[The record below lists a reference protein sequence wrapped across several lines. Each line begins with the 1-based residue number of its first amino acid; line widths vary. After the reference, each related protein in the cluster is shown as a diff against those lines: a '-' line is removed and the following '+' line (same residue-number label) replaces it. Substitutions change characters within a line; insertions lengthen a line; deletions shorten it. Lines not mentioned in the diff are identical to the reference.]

1 MHTIHF
7 NKGRGA
13 LSNTGSR
20 FDAFTREAL
29 APEQQDWPGDDAADG
44 DEPARPKTVVV
55 QRMARSIISRNQS
68 PDIGFEQSINPYQ
81 GCEHGCVYCY
91 ARLTHAYLG
100 LSPGLDFETQI
111 FAKSNAATLL
121 RAELAKP
128 GYKPALIVLGA
139 NTDPYQPIER
149 KLGITR
155 ALLEVLA
162 ESQLPIGIITKNAL
176 VTRDL
181 GILSS
186 MAAKGLVHVSISLT
200 TLDHAL
206 ARKLDPRA
214 SSPTSRLQA
223 MQTLSQ
229 AGVPVAVFASP
240 MIPAINDVE
249 LEKILQAAAEAG
261 ARYASY
267 VLLRLPLEVRDL
279 FVQWLE
285 QHFPLRAAHVMHRVQ
300 EMRGG
305 NSEASAGPSRAGLRP
320 PWGAATHATRG
331 SVGASNFDANFAS
344 RMKGRGLF
352 AELLAK
358 RFQIALTRYGLQKLP
373 KAVDVSQFRPPSI
386 PTAQSSLF

>member
-7 NKGRGA
+7 HKGRGA

-20 FDAFTREAL
+20 FDAFAREAL
-29 APEQQDWPGDDAADG
+29 EPDQQDWPGDDAANN
-44 DEPARPKTVVV
+44 DEPLRPKTVVV
-55 QRMARSIISRNQS
+55 QRAARSIISHNQS

-91 ARLTHAYLG
+91 ARPSHTYLG

-111 FAKSNAATLL
+111 FAKVNAAELL
-121 RAELAKP
+121 REELAKP
-128 GYKPALIVLGA
+128 GYTPTLIVLGA
-139 NTDPYQPIER
+139 NTDPYQPAER

-162 ESQLPIGIITKNAL
+162 ECRVPVGIITKNAL

-181 GILSS
+181 DLLRT
-186 MAAKGLVHVSISLT
+186 MAANGLVHVNVSVT
-200 TLDHAL
+200 TLDHTL

-223 MQTLSQ
+223 MQTLAQ
-229 AGVPVAVFASP
+229 AGIPVSVFASP

-249 LEKILQAAAEAG
+249 LEKILEAAAGAG

-279 FVQWLE
+279 FVQWL
-285 QHFPLRAAHVMHRVQ
+285 QAHFPQRADHVMHRMQ

-305 NSEASAGPSRAGLRP
+305 KDYDP
-320 PWGAATHATRG
+320 
-331 SVGASNFDANFAS
+331 NFAT
-344 RMKGRGLF
+344 RMKGSGLF
-352 AELLAK
+352 ADLLK
-358 RFQIALTRYGLQKLP
+358 QRFAIALKRTGLQKLP
-373 KAVDVSQFRPPSI
+373 GTWDASQFQPPRVHQKAGS
-386 PTAQSSLF
+386 AQASLF

>member
-1 MHTIHF
+1 MHSIQF
-7 NKGRGA
+7 IKGRGTG
-13 LSNTGSR
+13 SNPGSR
-20 FDAFTREAL
+20 FDAFQREAL
-29 APEQQDWPGDDAADG
+29 APELQDWPGDDAPDG
-44 DEPARPKTVVV
+44 DEAARPKTVVV
-55 QRMARSIISRNQS
+55 QQMARSIISRNQS
-68 PDIGFEQSINPYQ
+68 PDIGFGQSINPYQ

-91 ARLTHAYLG
+91 ARPTHAYLG

-111 FAKSNAATLL
+111 FAKTNAAELL
-121 RAELAKP
+121 RAELGRPAYTP
-128 GYKPALIVLGA
+128 GLIVLGA

-155 ALLEVLA
+155 ALLQVLA
-162 ESQLPIGIITKNAL
+162 ECQLPIGIITKNAL

-181 GILSS
+181 DILSP

-214 SSPTSRLQA
+214 SAPTSRLQA
-223 MQTLSQ
+223 MQTLTH
-229 AGVPVAVFASP
+229 AGIPVAVFASP

-249 LEKILQAAAEAG
+249 LEKILQAAAGAG

-285 QHFPLRAAHVMHRVQ
+285 QHFPLRAEHVMHRVQ

-305 NSEASAGPSRAGLRP
+305 KDY
-320 PWGAATHATRG
+320 
-331 SVGASNFDANFAS
+331 DANFAS
-344 RMKGRGLF
+344 RMKGQGLF
-352 AELLAK
+352 AELLAQ
-358 RFQIALTRYGLQKLP
+358 RFQIALQRYGLQKLP
-373 KAVDVSQFRPPSI
+373 ANTDVSQFRPPTK

>member
-1 MHTIHF
+1 MHSIHF
-7 NKGRGA
+7 HKGRGA
-13 LSNTGSR
+13 LSNGGSR
-20 FDAFTREAL
+20 FDAYQREAL
-29 APEQQDWPGDDAADG
+29 APEQQDWPGGDTEDG
-44 DEPARPKTVVV
+44 DDTKPKTVVV
-55 QRMARSIISRNQS
+55 QKMARSIISRNQS
-68 PDIGFEQSINPYQ
+68 PDIGFGQSINPYQ

-91 ARLTHAYLG
+91 ARPSHAYLG

-111 FAKSNAATLL
+111 FAKANAASLL
-121 RAELAKP
+121 RAELSKASYAP
-128 GYKPALIVLGA
+128 GLIVLGT

-155 ALLEVLA
+155 AVLEVLA
-162 ESQLPIGIITKNAL
+162 ESQVPVGIITKNAL

-181 GILSS
+181 DILSP
-186 MAAKGLVHVSISLT
+186 MAAKGLLRVCISLT
-200 TLDHAL
+200 TLEHSL

-214 SSPTSRLQA
+214 SSPSSRLQA
-223 MQTLSQ
+223 MQTLAQ

-279 FVQWLE
+279 FVQWLLT
-285 QHFPLRAAHVMHRVQ
+285 HFPLRAEHVMHRVQ

-305 NSEASAGPSRAGLRP
+305 RDYDP
-320 PWGAATHATRG
+320 
-331 SVGASNFDANFAS
+331 DFAQ

-352 AELLAK
+352 AELLAQ
-358 RFQIALTRYGLQKLP
+358 RFQIALKRYGLQKLP
-373 KAVDVSQFRPPSI
+373 SAVDVSQFRAPSVGA
-386 PTAQSSLF
+386 AQGHLF

>member
-1 MHTIHF
+1 MHSIQF
-7 NKGRGA
+7 VKGRGSG
-13 LSNTGSR
+13 SNPGSR

-29 APEQQDWPGDDAADG
+29 APEQQDWPCSDSEDSDDTT
-44 DEPARPKTVVV
+44 RPKTVVV
-55 QRMARSIISRNQS
+55 QQMARSIISRNQS

-91 ARLTHAYLG
+91 ARPTHAYLG
-100 LSPGLDFETQI
+100 LSPGLDFETRI
-111 FAKSNAATLL
+111 FAKTNAAKLL
-121 RAELAKP
+121 RAELGKP

-149 KLGITR
+149 KLGLTR

-162 ESQLPIGIITKNAL
+162 EYQLPIGIITKNAL

-181 GILSS
+181 DILGG

-223 MQTLSQ
+223 MQTLAQ
-229 AGVPVAVFASP
+229 AGIPVAVFASP

-249 LEKILQAAAEAG
+249 LEKILQAAAGAG

-279 FVQWLE
+279 FVQWLM
-285 QHFPLRAAHVMHRVQ
+285 QHFPLRAEHVMHRVQ

-305 NSEASAGPSRAGLRP
+305 KDYDAHF
-320 PWGAATHATRG
+320 AT
-331 SVGASNFDANFAS
+331 

-352 AELLAK
+352 AELMAQ
-358 RFQIALTRYGLQKLP
+358 RFQIALKRYGLQKLQ
-373 KAVDVSQFRPPSI
+373 ASADVSQFKPPVPRS
-386 PTAQSSLF
+386 TQSRLF

>member
-13 LSNTGSR
+13 LSNPGSR

-29 APEQQDWPGDDAADG
+29 APEQQDWPGEDAVDEAD
-44 DEPARPKTVVV
+44 AHRPKTVVV

-68 PDIGFEQSINPYQ
+68 PDISFEQSINPYQ

-91 ARLTHAYLG
+91 ARPTHAYLG
-100 LSPGLDFETQI
+100 LSPGLDFETRI
-111 FAKSNAATLL
+111 FAKANAAALL

-128 GYKPALIVLGA
+128 AYKPALIVLGA
-139 NTDPYQPIER
+139 NTDPYQPAER

-155 ALLEVLA
+155 AMLEVLA
-162 ESQLPIGIITKNAL
+162 ECQLPIGIITKNAL

-181 GILSS
+181 DVLSS

-200 TLDHAL
+200 TLDHTL

-214 SSPTSRLQA
+214 SAPTARLQA
-223 MQTLSQ
+223 MQTLAQ
-229 AGVPVAVFASP
+229 AGIPVAVFASP

-249 LEKILQAAAEAG
+249 LERILQAAAQVG

-285 QHFPLRAAHVMHRVQ
+285 QHFPLRAEHVMHRVQ

-305 NSEASAGPSRAGLRP
+305 KDY
-320 PWGAATHATRG
+320 
-331 SVGASNFDANFAS
+331 DANFAS

-352 AELLAK
+352 AELLAQ
-358 RFQIALTRYGLQKLP
+358 RFQVALKRYGLQKLP
-373 KAVDVSQFRPPSI
+373 AAVDVSQFRPPSK
-386 PTAQSSLF
+386 PKAQGSLF

>member
-1 MHTIHF
+1 
-7 NKGRGA
+7 
-13 LSNTGSR
+13 
-20 FDAFTREAL
+20 
-29 APEQQDWPGDDAADG
+29 
-44 DEPARPKTVVV
+44 
-55 QRMARSIISRNQS
+55 
-68 PDIGFEQSINPYQ
+68 
-81 GCEHGCVYCY
+81 
-91 ARLTHAYLG
+91 
-100 LSPGLDFETQI
+100 
-111 FAKSNAATLL
+111 LL

-139 NTDPYQPIER
+139 NTDPYQPTER
-149 KLGITR
+149 KLGLAR

-162 ESQLPIGIITKNAL
+162 ECQLPVGIITKNAL
-176 VTRDL
+176 VTRDMD
-181 GILSS
+181 ILSS

-214 SSPTSRLQA
+214 NSPTSRLQA
-223 MQTLSQ
+223 MQTLAQ
-229 AGVPVAVFASP
+229 AGIPVAVFASP
-240 MIPAINDVE
+240 MIPAINYVE

-305 NSEASAGPSRAGLRP
+305 KDYVPA
-320 PWGAATHATRG
+320 
-331 SVGASNFDANFAS
+331 FAS
-344 RMKGRGLF
+344 RMTGRGLF
-352 AELLAK
+352 AELLAR
-358 RFQIALTRYGLQKLP
+358 RFQIALKRYGLQKLP
-373 KAVDVSQFRPPSI
+373 TEVSASLFRPPSI

>member
-1 MHTIHF
+1 MAAYFCARAVLCIKGALVGRHIPMHTIHF

-13 LSNTGSR
+13 LSNMGSR

-91 ARLTHAYLG
+91 ARPTHAYLG

-111 FAKSNAATLL
+111 FAKGNAAALL

-139 NTDPYQPIER
+139 NTDPYQPTER
-149 KLGITR
+149 KQGITR

-162 ESQLPIGIITKNAL
+162 ECQVPIGIITKSAL
-176 VTRDL
+176 VTRDVD
-181 GILSS
+181 ILSI

-240 MIPAINDVE
+240 MIPAINDME
-249 LEKILQAAAEAG
+249 LEKILHAAAEAG

-305 NSEASAGPSRAGLRP
+305 KDY
-320 PWGAATHATRG
+320 
-331 SVGASNFDANFAS
+331 DANFAS
-344 RMKGRGLF
+344 RMKGRGLC
-352 AELLAK
+352 AELLAQ
-358 RFQIALTRYGLQKLP
+358 RFQIALKRYGLQKLP

>member
-1 MHTIHF
+1 MYVLGAPFVRGCAQVGGIADALIGPHIYMHTIHF

-29 APEQQDWPGDDAADG
+29 APEQQDWPGDDDADG
-44 DEPARPKTVVV
+44 DEAARPKTVVV
-55 QRMARSIISRNQS
+55 QRMARTIISRNQS

-91 ARLTHAYLG
+91 ARPTHAYLG
-100 LSPGLDFETQI
+100 LSPGLDFETRI

-139 NTDPYQPIER
+139 NTDPYQPTER

-162 ESQLPIGIITKNAL
+162 ECQVPVGIITKNAL
-176 VTRDL
+176 VTRDMD
-181 GILSS
+181 ILSF
-186 MAAKGLVHVSISLT
+186 MATKGLVHVSISLT

-223 MQTLSQ
+223 MQTLAQ
-229 AGVPVAVFASP
+229 AGIPVAVFASP

-261 ARYASY
+261 ARFASY

-305 NSEASAGPSRAGLRP
+305 KDYDSA
-320 PWGAATHATRG
+320 
-331 SVGASNFDANFAS
+331 FAS

-352 AELLAK
+352 AELLAR
-358 RFQIALTRYGLQKLP
+358 RFQIALKRYGLQKLP
-373 KAVDVSQFRPPSI
+373 KTVDVSQFKPPTK
-386 PTAQSSLF
+386 PTAQSCLF

>member
-1 MHTIHF
+1 MHTLHF
-7 NKGRGA
+7 HKGRG
-13 LSNTGSR
+13 TGSNVGTR
-20 FDAFTREAL
+20 FDAFQREAL
-29 APEQQDWPGDDAADG
+29 APEQQDWPGNDTTGD

-55 QRMARSIISRNQS
+55 QHRARSIISRNQS
-68 PDIGFEQSINPYQ
+68 PDLGFDQSINPYQ

-91 ARLTHAYLG
+91 ARPSHAYLG

-111 FAKSNAATLL
+111 FAKTNAAALL
-121 RAELAKP
+121 RAELSKASYAP
-128 GYKPALIVLGA
+128 GLIVLGA

-155 ALLEVLA
+155 AVLEVLA
-162 ESQLPIGIITKNAL
+162 ECQVPVGIITKNAL

-181 GILSS
+181 DLLGP
-186 MAAKGLVHVSISLT
+186 MAAKGLVRVCISLT

-223 MQTLSQ
+223 MQTLAQ
-229 AGVPVAVFASP
+229 AGIPVAVFASP

-249 LEKILQAAAEAG
+249 LEKILQASADAG

-279 FVQWLE
+279 FVQWLQ
-285 QHFPLRAAHVMHRVQ
+285 QHFPLRADHVMHRVQ

-305 NSEASAGPSRAGLRP
+305 QDYDAS
-320 PWGAATHATRG
+320 
-331 SVGASNFDANFAS
+331 FAS

-352 AELLAK
+352 AELLAQ
-358 RFQIALTRYGLQKLP
+358 RFQIALKRYGLEKLP
-373 KAVDVSQFRPPSI
+373 RAVDVSHFKPPVE
-386 PTAQSSLF
+386 PRAQQALF

>member
-7 NKGRGA
+7 HKGRGTG
-13 LSNTGSR
+13 SNVGSR

-29 APEQQDWPGDDAADG
+29 APEQQDWPGDDTPCG
-44 DEPARPKTVVV
+44 DEPARPKTLVV

-68 PDIGFEQSINPYQ
+68 PDIGFGQSINPYQ

-91 ARLTHAYLG
+91 ARPTHAYLG
-100 LSPGLDFETQI
+100 LSPGLDFETHI
-111 FAKSNAATLL
+111 FAKTNAAALL

-128 GYKPALIVLGA
+128 SYTPALIVLGA

-155 ALLEVLA
+155 AVLEVLA
-162 ESQLPIGIITKNAL
+162 ACQLPVGIITKNAL

-181 GILSS
+181 DLLAP
-186 MAAKGLVHVSISLT
+186 MAAKGLVHVCISLT
-200 TLDHAL
+200 TLDPAL

-214 SSPTSRLQA
+214 SAPASRLQA
-223 MQTLSQ
+223 MQTLAQ

-249 LEKILQAAAEAG
+249 LEKILQASAAAG

-285 QHFPLRAAHVMHRVQ
+285 QHFALRAEHVMHRVQ

-305 NSEASAGPSRAGLRP
+305 KDYE
-320 PWGAATHATRG
+320 
-331 SVGASNFDANFAS
+331 ANFAN

-352 AELLAK
+352 AELLAQ
-358 RFQIALTRYGLQKLP
+358 RFQIALKRYGLQKLP
-373 KAVDVSQFRPPSI
+373 KAVDVSQFRPPTI